1 MIAEFSASIVAH
13 CCDTQEQQMQLASAG
28 VIPPLVNL
36 LHSGHVKAQ
45 EAALDALATLCRENS
60 ELGEIIIHAK
70 RKSDHGGANYI
81 RGSNLS
87 FLRRHT
93 SH

>member
-1 MIAEFSASIVAH
+1 MIAEFTAAVIAK

-45 EAALDALATLCRENS
+45 EAALDALATLCRENG

-70 RKSDHGGANYI
+70 RK
-81 RGSNLS
+81 
-87 FLRRHT
+87 
-93 SH
+93 